1 MSGYPGLS
9 IRVARHAPTSPRNLV
24 LPLPD
29 RQPVRGLCSTIVR
42 LSYVIVDSS
51 FEFGGSLTYSLDDT
65 TARTH
70 WSPWIQ
76 SRSPSPRSHRRGFR
90 IISAIHFIDPRKHAR
105 LAGHRWWHML
115 QESVFPLRR
124 RTSRV
129 DAPAVVWVIWSCD
142 GHDETSHV
150 RDLSF
155 GGLFVETP
163 IPRAVGATAVLVF
176 LVQEG
181 QIRADAV
188 VRHLKPGHGVGL
200 EFRAMMDGDSRH
212 RSALCNR
219 LSRSS

>member
-1 MSGYPGLS
+1 MRERNSVKPLQRLDCQTRLS
-9 IRVARHAPTSPRNLV
+9 RFDYR
-24 LPLPD
+24 D
-29 RQPVRGLCSTIVR
+29 RQPVRGLCSRIVWR
-42 LSYVIVDSS
+42 STVIVDSS
-51 FEFGGSLTYSLDDT
+51 FEFGGSLTYSLQDT

-76 SRSPSPRSHRRGFR
+76 SRSTSPRSHRRGFR

-115 QESVFPLRR
+115 QEPVFPLRR
-124 RTSRV
+124 HTSRV
-129 DAPAVVWVIWSCD
+129 DAPEVVWVIWSCD
-142 GHDETSHV
+142 GHDEISHV
-150 RDLSF
+150 RNLSF

-163 IPRAVGATAVLVF
+163 SPRAVGATAVLDF

-200 EFRAMMDGDSRH
+200 EFTAMMDGDSTQLA
-212 RSALCNR
+212 ALLKR